1 MQNLK
6 LRWTFSKKSITLS
19 RCGARPSKNI
29 DLMPPWSETTGTHDR
44 NTDNLIEN
52 PNIPCFPK
60 SHPFASFEFFG
71 YLIRYIR
78 IRKVWMAN
86 SNETFWPT
94 QTPPTCS
101 PRLRWE
107 PTFRGSEG
115 ASSVHPDQIRY
126 WRSPDIKLFIKL
138 WQYWEIFDNEEFI
151 FVEALSLAFPRII
164 SQVDDKRRAL
174 IQLTL
179 QLIRYTYKW
188 DSRCQFLLELGV
200 TASVWCRK
208 S

>member
-1 MQNLK
+1 MKIRIYRVFQNCTHL
-6 LRWTFSKKSITLS
+6 LHSNFSGIWFDTSEYEKSEWPT
-19 RCGARPSKNI
+19 
-29 DLMPPWSETTGTHDR
+29 
-44 NTDNLIEN
+44 LIE
-52 PNIPCFPK
+52 I
-60 SHPFASFEFFG
+60 
-71 YLIRYIR
+71 L
-78 IRKVWMAN
+78 
-86 SNETFWPT
+86 WPT

-101 PRLRWE
+101 PTLRWE
-107 PTFRGSEG
+107 PTFRGSAA
-115 ASSVHPDQIRY
+115 ASSAHPDQIRY
-126 WRSPDIKLFIKL
+126 WRSPDIKLFRKL

-208 S
+208 SWPTWPKGWLCS